1 MFAANG
7 HVATR
12 LTRKNKEICSIL
24 SQEWEH
30 LPNADS
36 VVLSSL
42 ILKFYDGGIRSSHR
56 VLRHANELQEF
67 GPNYQLNEREF
78 NKTLDLIGKTT
89 ATRKD
94 GELEIRA
101 VTLMGWMHD
110 KRNLGIEHITIN
122 PSGVVTMKQRMV
134 LSKRFCLQDYRPG
147 SVITDVI
154 RLKGSACEP
163 LRSTKHAW
171 DHKEAYRS
179 QPMAFDAS
187 SIGSRC
193 SDCSL
198 VRN

>member
-30 LPNADS
+30 LPDADS

-134 LSKRFCLQDYRPG
+134 LSKRIFKSTPQ
-147 SVITDVI
+147 I
-154 RLKGSACEP
+154 R
-163 LRSTKHAW
+163 
-171 DHKEAYRS
+171 Y
-179 QPMAFDAS
+179 
-187 SIGSRC
+187 
-193 SDCSL
+193 
-198 VRN
+198 